1 MEDSTNS
8 IVNHLGGYHRCFL
21 SDPIHLEF
29 VSDNMCAMLG
39 YGRHELE
46 KLIGSIYTALMHPDD
61 TGIFEDFVVSLAAKE
76 DCQSVAYRLIKK
88 DGSIIRVVDTMA
100 SVMGDDGCMRGYS
113 VVCEIPD
120 ENDGPSASS
129 PNEKIAV
136 MRIAGGV
143 DPIIEKSCGIGQEL
157 LGTGDEAKDLR
168 FLDYVSLADR
178 DKVKAALK
186 RAYENEYSG
195 MELCTIVSAA
205 GHGVKCDLWV
215 ECIDQG
221 SCLDDGSFCIKA
233 EMDLSYHK
241 EDNQMLSFSKMLFSS
256 FSEDVF
262 EVDRTENTVRY
273 ICQSEEY
280 SIEAPINVRM
290 DADDFLEWFLYFVS
304 PKDRGA
310 VKRFCAET
318 KSSSLDWSKENSG
331 PSKIKFE
338 MIEEYNFGK
347 SVALVMVP
355 VSKAK
360 YFLCFNPDFTSIG
373 PGLCSAVV
381 AERKHIVARL
391 FDSFSLLVDGKAVHI
406 KCEKG
411 RELLALLIEK
421 RGAYLTTREA
431 ITSLWECEPDETTRA
446 RYRKIASRLTTEL
459 KKNGIDY
466 IIESE
471 RGARRI
477 IPEFIE
483 CDYYDYR
490 DGLIE
495 ASGDLLPEYSWA
507 EYVRID

>member
-29 VSDNMCAMLG
+29 VSDNLCSMLG
-39 YGRHELE
+39 YGKYELE
-46 KLIGSIYTALMHPDD
+46 KLIGSVYTALIHPDD
-61 TGIFEDFVVSLAAKE
+61 TSIFENFVVDLAAKE

-100 SVMGDDGCMRGYS
+100 SVRGDDGCMRGYS

-120 ENDGPSASS
+120 ENGKSGASS
-129 PNEKIAV
+129 SSEKIAV
-136 MRIAGGV
+136 IRIAGGV
-143 DPIIEKSCGIGQEL
+143 DPVIERACGIGQQL
-157 LGTGDEAKDLR
+157 LGIGGEAEGLR

-178 DKVKAALK
+178 DKVKTALK
-186 RAYENEYSG
+186 RAYENGYSG
-195 MELCTIVSAA
+195 MEFCTIVSAA
-205 GHGVKCDLWV
+205 GHGEGCDLWV
-215 ECIDQG
+215 ECVDPG
-221 SCLDDGSFCIKA
+221 TCLEDASFCVKA
-233 EMDLSYHK
+233 EMGLGYHK
-241 EDNQMLSFSKMLFSS
+241 EDSEMLSFSKMLFSS

-262 EVDRTENTVRY
+262 EVDRLENTVRY
-273 ICQSEEY
+273 ICQSDAY

-290 DADDFLEWFLYFVS
+290 NANDFLEWFLYFVS
-304 PKDRGA
+304 PKDRDA
-310 VKRFCAET
+310 VKRFCTET
-318 KSSSLDWSKENSG
+318 KSLNLDWSKEYSG
-331 PSKIKFE
+331 PTKIRFE
-338 MIEEYNFGK
+338 MIEEYNLGN

-355 VSKAK
+355 ISQSK
-360 YFLCFNPDFTSIG
+360 YFLCFNVDFTSMG
-373 PGLCSAVV
+373 PGFCSAAV

-446 RYRKIASRLTTEL
+446 RYRKIASRLLAEL
-459 KKNGIDY
+459 KKSGIDY

-495 ASGDLLPEYSWA
+495 APGDLLPEYAWA
-507 EYVRID
+507 EYVRVD